1 MNWSMPGFSVLH
13 YLPEVAQTHVQ
24 WVGDAIQPSH
34 PLSPLSP
41 ALNLSQHQGF
51 FQWVSSLCYRVL
63 YLAEGN
69 LSITQ
74 LCKLKSHHI
83 TWVSGCLTLG
93 MRGLGS
99 DSPTSSSSIEGYSR
113 RQVSWTSGKAKRI
126 HQRSLLRAKTK
137 ARCFVLISV
146 CLFDSS
152 DCSTLNGNQMSLNIG
167 IW

>member
-34 PLSPLSP
+34 PLSTLSP

-83 TWVSGCLTLG
+83 TWVCRVSYPGDERAGFWLTNFILIDW
-93 MRGLGS
+93 GLLQETGFLNFRQS
-99 DSPTSSSSIEGYSR
+99 QANPPEKSPK
-113 RQVSWTSGKAKRI
+113 GKNKSQMLCAY
-126 HQRSLLRAKTK
+126 
-137 ARCFVLISV
+137 F
-146 CLFDSS
+146 CLFVW
-152 DCSTLNGNQMSLNIG
+152 LFRL
-167 IW
+167 